1 MHSQCRTLATS
12 VIWET
17 RMITDKEIITDN
29 LYLTVLNYNY
39 FVLGDYIISI
49 YVCVCCSLHSKYGA
63 RKLTV
68 IAESV
73 TLAQCCS
80 SHCCIYT

>member
-49 YVCVCCSLHSKYGA
+49 YVCVLQF
-63 RKLTV
+63 
-68 IAESV
+68 
-73 TLAQCCS
+73 TLQVWS
-80 SHCCIYT
+80 